1 MNCCI
6 TRADAFSGGWQ
17 VEELEFL
24 WLRRKG
30 PLRFA
35 AIIPFQGDA
44 KILDFRCFAVRD
56 PCATCLSSLSLV
68 M

>member
-1 MNCCI
+1 M
-6 TRADAFSGGWQ
+6 
-17 VEELEFL
+17 EELEFL